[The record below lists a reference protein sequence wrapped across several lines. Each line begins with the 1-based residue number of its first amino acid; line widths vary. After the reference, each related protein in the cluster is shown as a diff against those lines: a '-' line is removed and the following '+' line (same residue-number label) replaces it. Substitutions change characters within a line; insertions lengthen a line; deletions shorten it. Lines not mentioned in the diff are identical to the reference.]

1 MTQYIIWCFR
11 AWKYKKVGKHYKQTT
26 GSYGL
31 KLHTIIRT
39 KFRISNRET
48 IKHYLSL
55 KRQWLL
61 SCFELRRWLIFRA
74 KHDSLNLNTIFL
86 SHFKSNLAWQ
96 AMFDVRLIWLFCSFS
111 YKIRS
116 YIIVYE
122 FIISIFHLQN
132 IENEIVVSI
141 KNSRYKK
148 EVF

>member
-31 KLHTIIRT
+31 KLHTIIHT

-86 SHFKSNLAWQ
+86 SYFKSHLAWQ
-96 AMFDVRLIWLFCSFS
+96 AMFDVRLIWLYFIVLLTRYVKLQSMNLS
-111 YKIRS
+111 YQ
-116 YIIVYE
+116 YID
-122 FIISIFHLQN
+122 
-132 IENEIVVSI
+132 NEIIVSI
-141 KNSRYKK
+141 KNAGYKK

>member
-86 SHFKSNLAWQ
+86 SHFKSHLAWQ
-96 AMFDVRLIWLFCSFS
+96 AMFDVRLIWLYFVVLLTRYVRLQSMNLS
-111 YKIRS
+111 YQ
-116 YIIVYE
+116 YID
-122 FIISIFHLQN
+122 
-132 IENEIVVSI
+132 NEIIVSI
-141 KNSRYKK
+141 KNAGYKK

>member
-11 AWKYKKVGKHYKQTT
+11 AWKYKKVGKHYKQTK

-31 KLHTIIRT
+31 KLHTIIHT

-86 SHFKSNLAWQ
+86 SHFKSHLAWQ
-96 AMFDVRLIWLFCSFS
+96 AMFDVRLIWLYFVVLLTRYVRLQSMNL
-111 YKIRS
+111 S
-116 YIIVYE
+116 YID
-122 FIISIFHLQN
+122 
-132 IENEIVVSI
+132 NEIIVSI
-141 KNSRYKK
+141 KNAGYKK

>member
-31 KLHTIIRT
+31 KLHTIIHT

-86 SHFKSNLAWQ
+86 SHFKSHLAWQ
-96 AMFDVRLIWLFCSFS
+96 AMFDVRLIWLYFIVLLTRYVKLQSMNLS
-111 YKIRS
+111 YQ
-116 YIIVYE
+116 YID
-122 FIISIFHLQN
+122 
-132 IENEIVVSI
+132 NEIIVSI
-141 KNSRYKK
+141 KNAGYKK

>member
-31 KLHTIIRT
+31 KLHTIIHT

-55 KRQWLL
+55 QRQWLL

-86 SHFKSNLAWQ
+86 SHFKSHLAWQ
-96 AMFDVRLIWLFCSFS
+96 AMFDVRLIWLYF
-111 YKIRS
+111 IVLLTR
-116 YIIVYE
+116 YID
-122 FIISIFHLQN
+122 
-132 IENEIVVSI
+132 NEIIVSI
-141 KNSRYKK
+141 KNAGYKK

>member
-31 KLHTIIRT
+31 KLHTIIHT
-39 KFRISNRET
+39 EFRISNRET

-86 SHFKSNLAWQ
+86 SHFKSHLAWQ
-96 AMFDVRLIWLFCSFS
+96 AMFDVRLIWLYFVVLLTRYVRLQSMNLS
-111 YKIRS
+111 YQ
-116 YIIVYE
+116 YID
-122 FIISIFHLQN
+122 
-132 IENEIVVSI
+132 NEIIVSI
-141 KNSRYKK
+141 KNAGYKK

>member
-31 KLHTIIRT
+31 KLHTIIHT

-86 SHFKSNLAWQ
+86 SHFKSHLAWQ
-96 AMFDVRLIWLFCSFS
+96 AMFDVRLIWLYFVVLLTRYVRLQSMNL
-111 YKIRS
+111 S
-116 YIIVYE
+116 YID
-122 FIISIFHLQN
+122 
-132 IENEIVVSI
+132 NEIIVSI
-141 KNSRYKK
+141 KNARYKE

>member
-31 KLHTIIRT
+31 KLHTIIHT

-86 SHFKSNLAWQ
+86 SHFKSHLAWQ
-96 AMFDVRLIWLFCSFS
+96 AMFDVRLIWLYFVVLLTRYVRLQSMNLS
-111 YKIRS
+111 YQ
-116 YIIVYE
+116 YID
-122 FIISIFHLQN
+122 
-132 IENEIVVSI
+132 NEIIVSI
-141 KNSRYKK
+141 KNAGYKK

>member
-86 SHFKSNLAWQ
+86 SHFKSHLAWQ
-96 AMFDVRLIWLFCSFS
+96 AMFDVRLIWLYFVVLLTRHVRLQSMNLS
-111 YKIRS
+111 YQ
-116 YIIVYE
+116 YID
-122 FIISIFHLQN
+122 
-132 IENEIVVSI
+132 NEIIVSI
-141 KNSRYKK
+141 KNAGYKK

>member
-31 KLHTIIRT
+31 KLHTIIHT

-86 SHFKSNLAWQ
+86 SHFKSHLAWQ
-96 AMFDVRLIWLFCSFS
+96 AMFDVRLIWLYFVVLLTRYVRLQSMNLS
-111 YKIRS
+111 YQ
-116 YIIVYE
+116 YL
-122 FIISIFHLQN
+122 SIM
-132 IENEIVVSI
+132 
-141 KNSRYKK
+141 K
-148 EVF
+148 

>member
-31 KLHTIIRT
+31 KLHTIIHT

-86 SHFKSNLAWQ
+86 SHFKSHLAWQ
-96 AMFDVRLIWLFCSFS
+96 AMFDVRLIWLYFVVLLTRYVRLQSMNL
-111 YKIRS
+111 S
-116 YIIVYE
+116 YID
-122 FIISIFHLQN
+122 
-132 IENEIVVSI
+132 NEIIVSI
-141 KNSRYKK
+141 KNAGYKK

>member
-86 SHFKSNLAWQ
+86 SYFKSHVAWQ
-96 AMFDVRLIWLFCSFS
+96 AMFDVRLIWLYFVVLLTRYVRLQSMNLS
-111 YKIRS
+111 YQ
-116 YIIVYE
+116 Y
-122 FIISIFHLQN
+122 FIY
-132 IENEIVVSI
+132 
-141 KNSRYKK
+141 R
-148 EVF
+148 